1 MSGAAARTGDL
12 RKEKENNNR
21 KIEGYALI
29 KKDQRKIYLMQR
41 TYSYY
46 EIFIKNHTVYLV
58 NML

>member
-21 KIEGYALI
+21 KIEWYALI

-41 TYSYY
+41 TYNYY